1 MYKPALLLAFLLLFG
16 LHVGAQ
22 TDSLAPKTLLRKLE
36 LGIDGVPYI
45 AGEAGVSVLFK
56 ARFRGPYFKG
66 ARHRQTAL
74 RSHAKFTTYHDGFS
88 YLVPNA
94 VVPDTLFFRS
104 FSGPYQH
111 FGLSV
116 GIEQQFV
123 RRRLGT
129 YIGAE
134 AFGFAKWVDGVYRV
148 DADPVGPEP
157 PINTA
162 VFDGSFSEKAF
173 GLAGLAGI
181 RYFILRSLSI
191 GLEAHFSAAL
201 NFTEV
206 QNFENGVIL
215 YDNSR
220 VLDFRLQPIRVLY
233 LSYHFGR

>member
-1 MYKPALLLAFLLLFG
+1 MHKPILLFSFLLLFG
-16 LHVGAQ
+16 INLGAQ
-22 TDSLAPKTLLRKLE
+22 TDSVAPKTLLRKME
-36 LGIDGVPYI
+36 LGIDGVPYM
-45 AGEAGVSVLFK
+45 AGEAGVSILFK
-56 ARFRGPYFKG
+56 TRFRGPFFKG
-66 ARHRQTAL
+66 TRHRQMAL
-74 RSHAKFTTYHDGFS
+74 RSHAKLTTYDSGFS
-88 YLVPNA
+88 YLIPNTN
-94 VVPDTLFFRS
+94 VPDTFFYRS
-104 FSGPYQH
+104 FSGPYRH

-134 AFGFAKWVDGVYRV
+134 AFGFAKWVDGEYRV

-157 PINTA
+157 PNNIA
-162 VFDGSFSEKAF
+162 IFDGSFSEKAF
-173 GLAGLAGI
+173 GLAGLVGI
-181 RYFILRSLSI
+181 RYFILRPLSI

-206 QNFENGVIL
+206 QNYENGQIL